1 MATGEIS
8 YINLNGEVRPIAG
21 ASIKQDLEATVNSQN
36 KIIAELN
43 SQLEDI
49 QTSLTETKNGYT
61 ALVKSLKSASILEQ
75 TPEGFSVKIEKPVY
89 VLSLSQGEEKKT
101 VSIKLY
107 KDGQLATDSV
117 SYYVVIFGI
126 KNGTSFRLNEDLG
139 NLLQEDG
146 TLNFS
151 YTADVDSILCN
162 IYNSKDYKE
171 LVATNTINIATA
183 PQGIYSVDIVCNEG
197 SFVKDDDGTITIVCT
212 LLRNGQ
218 SIKEE
223 VINFLNK
230 YSISLLYTLSW
241 NNIDGNMSNSSNAT
255 GVFSF
260 LKSALSDVTQFSC
273 VVDNIPV
280 ESLEKEVF
288 ANG

>member
-21 ASIKQDLEATVNSQN
+21 ASVKQDLETTINSQN

-49 QTSLTETKNGYT
+49 QTSLTETKNGYM

-89 VLSLSQGEEKKT
+89 VLSLSQGEKKKT
-101 VSIKLY
+101 ISIKLY
-107 KDGQLATDSV
+107 KDGQLATDSLN
-117 SYYVVIFGI
+117 YYVVIFGI

-139 NLLQEDG
+139 NLLQDDG

-171 LVATNTINIATA
+171 LIATNTINITA
-183 PQGIYSVDIVCNEG
+183 QPQGIYGVDIVCSEG
-197 SFVKDDDGTITIVCT
+197 SFVKDDGGTITIICT

-218 SIKEE
+218 PIKDE
-223 VINFLNK
+223 VINFLNN
-230 YSISLLYTLSW
+230 YGSSLQYRLSW
-241 NNIDGNMSNSSNAT
+241 NNAEGNMSNSSNTT
-255 GVFSF
+255 GVFNF
-260 LKSALSDVTQFSC
+260 LKSNLSDVTQFSC
-273 VVDNIPV
+273 VIDNIPIDL
-280 ESLEKEVF
+280 LEKEVF

>member
-1 MATGEIS
+1 M
-8 YINLNGEVRPIAG
+8 
-21 ASIKQDLEATVNSQN
+21 
-36 KIIAELN
+36 
-43 SQLEDI
+43 
-49 QTSLTETKNGYT
+49 

-101 VSIKLY
+101 ISIKLY
-107 KDGQLATDSV
+107 KDGQLATDSLN
-117 SYYVVIFGI
+117 YYVVIFGI

-139 NLLQEDG
+139 NLLQDDG

-171 LVATNTINIATA
+171 LIATNTINITA
-183 PQGIYSVDIVCNEG
+183 QPQGIYGVDIVCSEG
-197 SFVKDDDGTITIVCT
+197 SFVKDDGGTITIICT

-218 SIKEE
+218 PIKDK

-230 YSISLLYTLSW
+230 YSISLQYRLSW
-241 NNIDGNMSNSSNAT
+241 NNAEGNMSNSSNTT
-255 GVFSF
+255 GVFNF
-260 LKSALSDVTQFSC
+260 LKSDLSDVTQFSC
-273 VVDNIPV
+273 VIDNIPIDL
-280 ESLEKEVF
+280 LEKEVF